1 MDRRLGSDSE
11 EAPEIAS
18 ELLELSE
25 KPPEP
30 LAPSPQALGVWEL
43 AWPTIISMLTM
54 TMVRWADIMMVGDL
68 GAEAVAA
75 VSGGGH
81 FYWFLQNFVAGV
93 TTGLVALVARAVGAR
108 DWRLADA
115 TLRQSIVLGT
125 LVATVV
131 MLAGFPLAGVAM
143 RIYGLNE
150 RVVEYG
156 ATYLYWLLA
165 GNVPFI
171 LTFVFS
177 AALRAAGDTRTPL
190 YAGVAANL
198 LNLFLNWVL
207 IYGHLGSPAFG
218 VAGASMAS
226 SLAMLF
232 QVAWFWPLWATH
244 RLRLVPSGASW
255 KPDFDLW
262 RRIVRIGYPATIEGG
277 LFSLGIFG
285 FMRLMSE
292 YGTAEFVA
300 YNLGAQILT
309 LSFLPGIGFAT
320 AASTLVGQHLGKGD
334 SAEAAR
340 SGWRS
345 LGGSIVS
352 MSALGAAMI
361 ALASPIARA
370 FIDDDEIVAL
380 TVDFVW
386 ILGVAQPLMA
396 VEFALGGALRGA
408 GDTRFPLVAV
418 FLGLF
423 LCRLLPASILALWF
437 HAPIQLVWSVL
448 LLDYGLK
455 AVLLAAR
462 FRGGRWKLVRI

>member
-1 MDRRLGSDSE
+1 MDPSSDPETE
-11 EAPEIAS
+11 EAPELAS
-18 ELLELSE
+18 ELLDLTE

-43 AWPTIISMLTM
+43 AWPTIVSMLTM

-68 GAEAVAA
+68 GADAVAA

-81 FYWFLQNFVAGV
+81 FYWFLQTVVGGV
-93 TTGLVALVARAVGAR
+93 TTGLVALVARSVGAR

-115 TLRQSIVLGT
+115 ILRQSIVLGT
-125 LVATVV
+125 GVAVAL
-131 MLAGFPLAGVAM
+131 MLAGFPLAGVAL
-143 RIYGLNE
+143 RIYGLE
-150 RVVEYG
+150 GRIVEYG
-156 ATYLYWLLA
+156 GTYLFWLLA

-177 AALRAAGDTRTPL
+177 AALRAAGDSRTPL

-207 IYGHLGSPAFG
+207 IYGHLGAPAFG

-226 SLAMLF
+226 SLAMVF
-232 QVAWFWPLWATH
+232 QVAWFWPLWATG

-255 KPDFDLW
+255 RPDLGLW
-262 RRIVRIGYPATIEGG
+262 RRIVHIGYPATLEGG

-300 YNLGAQILT
+300 YNIGAQILT

-320 AASTLVGQHLGKGD
+320 AASTLVGQYLGD
-334 SAEAAR
+334 DDPDQAAR

-345 LGGSIVS
+345 LLGSVAS
-352 MSALGAAMI
+352 MSVLGAALI
-361 ALASPIARA
+361 ALAEPIARA

-396 VEFALGGALRGA
+396 IEFAIGGALRGA
-408 GDTRFPLVAV
+408 GDTRFPLLAV
-418 FLGLF
+418 FIGLF
-423 LCRLLPASILALWF
+423 LCRLAPASVLAIGF
-437 HAPIQLVWSVL
+437 QAPIQVVWSVL
-448 LLDYGLK
+448 LLDYGVK
-455 AVLLAAR
+455 AVLLTLR
-462 FRGGRWKLVRI
+462 FQRGGWKRIRV